1 MSTPIPPQLTIPI
14 GAESSGEITRLVDI
28 GEQVLKY
35 QKLAVISLSAKGRSD
50 VPVHAP
56 TSGVITSIENSIVA
70 DHSQQQQL
78 CINLTVDGHDKALPL
93 DLTQIMRSSPAPT

>member
-50 VPVHAP
+50 VPVHAHFRRDYFDRKL
-56 TSGVITSIENSIVA
+56 N
-70 DHSQQQQL
+70 
-78 CINLTVDGHDKALPL
+78 CC
-93 DLTQIMRSSPAPT
+93 